1 MINKICRICAQPF
14 TTTQHRHMTCSD
26 KCYVLHKTEKIPD
39 DPNGCWIWVGQTTK
53 GYGRATRHGTQI
65 LVHRLSY
72 EAFTG
77 PIPSD
82 LILRHSCH
90 SRRCMNP
97 RHLSPGTPQNNMDDM
112 KEAGRTARGDRNARA
127 KLTEE
132 QVTEILRSPETQT
145 ALGRKYGISQVH
157 IGRIKNRDSWKYL
170 TH

>member
-1 MINKICRICAQPF
+1 
-14 TTTQHRHMTCSD
+14 
-26 KCYVLHKTEKIPD
+26 
-39 DPNGCWIWVGQTTK
+39 
-53 GYGRATRHGTQI
+53 
-65 LVHRLSY
+65 
-72 EAFTG
+72 
-77 PIPSD
+77 
-82 LILRHSCH
+82 
-90 SRRCMNP
+90 MNP